1 MNIQNLVEKALRRE
15 DLSIEEG
22 VYLYTHAPLSLLMYT
37 ANEIR
42 KTYRPNNVVTWIID
56 RNVNITNVCISRCTF
71 CNFHTLIN
79 KEGGYITT
87 LDEYTQKIQELEA
100 FGGNQL
106 LIQGGMHP
114 KLGLDFYT
122 NLFSKLK
129 HRHPNIKLHAL
140 GPPEIAYI
148 AQREHMSYSEVLTT
162 LIQSGMDSLPGAGAE
177 ILHDDIRK
185 QLSPGKCNTQA
196 WLDVMHEAHKQNIT
210 TSATMMYGHIET
222 IEQRIQHLTT
232 IRDLQHKKPE
242 YSKGFTA
249 FIPWPFY
256 SKNTVLA
263 QQTGKGY
270 PIQHI
275 EYIRMIAISRIM
287 LTNIDNIQASWLTV
301 GIPTAQICL
310 HAGAHDL
317 GSIMIEENVVSQA
330 GAVFTAKKEELQQA
344 IKQAGFIPQLRNQQY
359 EIIFNS

>member
-1 MNIQNLVEKALRRE
+1 MNIQNLLQKAIARE
-15 DLSIEEG
+15 DLDAEEG
-22 VYLYTHAPLSLLMYT
+22 EFLFTHAPLSALMHI
-37 ANEIR
+37 ANDIR
-42 KTYRPNNVVTWIID
+42 KLYRPTNIVTWIID
-56 RNVNITNVCISRCTF
+56 RNVNITNVCVSRCSF
-71 CNFHTLIN
+71 CNFHTLLN
-79 KEGGYITT
+79 NEGAYITSI
-87 LDEYTQKIQELEA
+87 DEYSQKIRELES

-122 NLFSKLK
+122 HLFTELK
-129 HRHPNIKLHAL
+129 QRHPNIKLHAL

-148 AQREHMSYSEVLTT
+148 AKREHMSLRDVLLT
-162 LIQSGMDSLPGAGAE
+162 LLKAGMDSLPGAGAE
-177 ILHDDIRK
+177 ILQDHIRK
-185 QLSPGKCNTQA
+185 EISPGKCDSQT
-196 WLDVMHEAHKQNIT
+196 WLNVMHEAHNIGIV

-222 IEQRIQHLTT
+222 IRDRMNHLV
-232 IRDLQHKKPE
+232 RLRELQYAKPLH
-242 YSKGFTA
+242 SKGFTA

-256 SKNTVLA
+256 SKNTALA
-263 QQTGKGY
+263 QQTGKDFR
-270 PIQHI
+270 IQHT

-330 GAVFTAKKEELQQA
+330 GATFTTKKEELQQA
-344 IKQAGFIPQLRNQQY
+344 IIQTGFVPKLRNQGY
-359 EIIFNS
+359 EFIE